1 MPNHVHLIVI
11 PATDKSMGRAIGR
24 AHYAYT
30 QSWCKAHGHSGHLW
44 QGRYYSTP
52 LDADH
57 LVAALTYVDLNPLRA
72 RIVASAQ
79 EYAWSSA
86 SAHISGCDPHGIL
99 DLDWWKESRLGAD
112 WEARLSVKLD
122 DEVIAEL
129 RDATRSGQPP
139 WKVAVDSQG

>member
-30 QSWCKAHGHSGHLW
+30 QSWRTVHGHSGHLW

-86 SAHISGCDPHGIL
+86 RAHISGCDPHGIL